1 MNIIIYKEIPFIEA
15 KKLYFNEEKNKWEFL
30 IIILYQLIPVLTKSI
45 VDILYKQELSSE
57 NCYSRDY
64 SMLEWEVDKNA
75 QTLTDLVKIHSRK
88 S

>member
-64 SMLEWEVDKNA
+64 SMLE
-75 QTLTDLVKIHSRK
+75 
-88 S
+88 